1 MCLFPLLVNN
11 KQQVHKMKTVFIS
24 MVVGM
29 SLLSSCVTTPQI
41 NYVQNDTGF
50 EVDVETTAIIISGT
64 LMNKDV
70 TYEDELVRVADML
83 ENIVSDD
90 VVTEETIREKANE
103 ALIHCSPSRRKNVL
117 VAFDLMFKYY
127 GNVAKTGGF
136 TKEQSIATIQS
147 MTDGIFKAVEYYW
160 VTCSE

>member
-1 MCLFPLLVNN
+1 
-11 KQQVHKMKTVFIS
+11 

-70 TYEDELVRVADML
+70 AYEDELVRVADML

-90 VVTEETIREKANE
+90 VVSEETIREKANE
-103 ALIHCSPSRRKNVL
+103 ALSHSSPSRRKNVL

-127 GNVAKTGGF
+127 GNVAKREGF

-147 MTDGIFKAVEYYW
+147 MSDGIFKAVEYYW

>member
-1 MCLFPLLVNN
+1 
-11 KQQVHKMKTVFIS
+11 MKTVFIS
-24 MVVGM
+24 MLVGM

-83 ENIVSDD
+83 ENIVSDG
-90 VVTEETIREKANE
+90 VITEEAIRECVVV
-103 ALIHCSPSRRKNVL
+103 ALENSSPSRRKNVM
-117 VAFDLMFKYY
+117 VAFDRMFKYY

-147 MTDGIFKAVEYYW
+147 MSDGIFKAVEYYW

>member
-1 MCLFPLLVNN
+1 
-11 KQQVHKMKTVFIS
+11 MKYIIITTAL
-24 MVVGM
+24 
-29 SLLSSCVTTPQI
+29 SLLFFNSCVTTPQI

-70 TYEDELVRVADML
+70 TYEDELVRIVDML
-83 ENIVSDD
+83 ENIDSED
-90 VVTEETIREKANE
+90 VVTEETIRERTNV
-103 ALIHCSPSRRKNVL
+103 ALLHISPSRRKNVL
-117 VAFDLMFKYY
+117 VAFDRMFKYY
-127 GNVAKTGGF
+127 GNVAKKEGF

-147 MTDGIFKAVEYYW
+147 MADGIFKAVEYYW

>member
-1 MCLFPLLVNN
+1 
-11 KQQVHKMKTVFIS
+11 
-24 MVVGM
+24 M

-41 NYVQNDTGF
+41 NYVQNDIGF
-50 EVDVETTAIIISGT
+50 EVDVETTAIIVSCT
-64 LMNKDV
+64 LMNKDMA
-70 TYEDELVRVADML
+70 YEDELVRIADML

-90 VVTEETIREKANE
+90 VVTEEIIRERANE
-103 ALIHCSPSRRKNVL
+103 ALSHISPSRRKNVL
-117 VAFDLMFKYY
+117 MAFDRMFRYY

-147 MTDGIFKAVEYYW
+147 MSDGIFKAVEYYW

>member
-1 MCLFPLLVNN
+1 
-11 KQQVHKMKTVFIS
+11 MKTVFIS
-24 MVVGM
+24 MLVGM

-90 VVTEETIREKANE
+90 VVTEEYVRECVSG
-103 ALIHCSPSRRKNVL
+103 ALENSSSSRRKNVSG
-117 VAFDLMFKYY
+117 AFDRMFKYY
-127 GNVAKTGGF
+127 GNVAKKGGF

-147 MTDGIFKAVEYYW
+147 MADGIFKAVEYYW

>member
-1 MCLFPLLVNN
+1 
-11 KQQVHKMKTVFIS
+11 MKTVFIS
-24 MVVGM
+24 MFVGM

-64 LMNKDV
+64 LMNKDMA
-70 TYEDELVRVADML
+70 YEDELVRVADML

-90 VVTEETIREKANE
+90 VVTEETIRERANE
-103 ALIHCSPSRRKNVL
+103 ALSHSSPSRRKNVL
-117 VAFDLMFKYY
+117 VAFDRMFKYY

-147 MTDGIFKAVEYYW
+147 MSDGIFKAVEYYW

>member
-1 MCLFPLLVNN
+1 
-11 KQQVHKMKTVFIS
+11 MKKVIIS
-24 MVVGM
+24 MLAGM

-64 LMNKDV
+64 LMDKDV
-70 TYEDELVRVADML
+70 TYEDELVRIADML
-83 ENIVSDD
+83 ENIVSED
-90 VVTEETIREKANE
+90 VVTEETIRERANV
-103 ALIHCSPSRRKNVL
+103 ALSHISTSRRKNAL
-117 VAFDLMFKYY
+117 AAFDRMFKYY
-127 GNVAKTGGF
+127 GNVAKREGF

-147 MTDGIFKAVEYYW
+147 MADGIFKAVEYYW

>member
-1 MCLFPLLVNN
+1 MLYNISV
-11 KQQVHKMKTVFIS
+11 MKYIIITTAL
-24 MVVGM
+24 
-29 SLLSSCVTTPQI
+29 SLLFFNSCVTTPQI

-70 TYEDELVRVADML
+70 TYEDELVRIADML
-83 ENIVSDD
+83 ENIVSED
-90 VVTEETIREKANE
+90 VVTEEVIRERANV
-103 ALIHCSPSRRKNVL
+103 ALLHISPSRRKNVL
-117 VAFDLMFKYY
+117 VAFDRMFKYY
-127 GNVAKTGGF
+127 GNVAKKGGF

-147 MTDGIFKAVEYYW
+147 MADGIFKAVEYYW

>member
-1 MCLFPLLVNN
+1 
-11 KQQVHKMKTVFIS
+11 MKKVIIS
-24 MVVGM
+24 MLAGM

-50 EVDVETTAIIISGT
+50 EVDVETTAIIVSGT
-64 LMNKDV
+64 LMDKDV
-70 TYEDELVRVADML
+70 TYEEELVRIADML

-90 VVTEETIREKANE
+90 VVSEGTIRERANKA
-103 ALIHCSPSRRKNVL
+103 LSHSSPSRRKNIL
-117 VAFDLMFKYY
+117 VAFDRMFKYY
-127 GNVAKTGGF
+127 GNVAKRDGF

-147 MTDGIFKAVEYYW
+147 MADGIFKAVEYYW

>member
-1 MCLFPLLVNN
+1 
-11 KQQVHKMKTVFIS
+11 MKTVFIS

-64 LMNKDV
+64 LLNKDV
-70 TYEDELVRVADML
+70 AYEDELVRVADVL

-103 ALIHCSPSRRKNVL
+103 ALSHSSPSRRKNVL
-117 VAFDLMFKYY
+117 VAFDRMFKYY
-127 GNVAKTGGF
+127 GNVAKREGF

-147 MTDGIFKAVEYYW
+147 MSDGIFKAVEYYW

>member
-1 MCLFPLLVNN
+1 MLA
-11 KQQVHKMKTVFIS
+11 
-24 MVVGM
+24 GM
-29 SLLSSCVTTPQI
+29 SFLSSCVTTPQI

-50 EVDVETTAIIISGT
+50 EVDVETTAIIISST

-70 TYEDELVRVADML
+70 AYEDELVRIADML
-83 ENIVSDD
+83 ENIVSDA
-90 VVTEETIREKANE
+90 VVTEEIIREKANE
-103 ALIHCSPSRRKNVL
+103 ALSHSSPRRRKNVL
-117 VAFDLMFKYY
+117 VAFDRMFKYY

-147 MTDGIFKAVEYYW
+147 MSDGIFKAVEYYW

>member
-1 MCLFPLLVNN
+1 
-11 KQQVHKMKTVFIS
+11 MKTVFIS
-24 MVVGM
+24 MLVGM

-70 TYEDELVRVADML
+70 TYEDELVRIADML

-90 VVTEETIREKANE
+90 VVTEETIRERANE
-103 ALIHCSPSRRKNVL
+103 ALSHISPSRRKNVL
-117 VAFDLMFKYY
+117 VAFDRMFKYY

-147 MTDGIFKAVEYYW
+147 MADGIFKAVEYYW

>member
-1 MCLFPLLVNN
+1 
-11 KQQVHKMKTVFIS
+11 MKTVFIS
-24 MVVGM
+24 MLVGI

-50 EVDVETTAIIISGT
+50 EIDVETTAIIISGT
-64 LMNKDV
+64 LMNKDM
-70 TYEDELVRVADML
+70 TYEDELVRVADVL

-90 VVTEETIREKANE
+90 VVSEEYIRECVAV
-103 ALIHCSPSRRKNVL
+103 ALENSSPSRRKNVL
-117 VAFDLMFKYY
+117 WAFDRMFKYY

>member
-1 MCLFPLLVNN
+1 
-11 KQQVHKMKTVFIS
+11 MKTVFIS
-24 MVVGM
+24 MLVGM

-50 EVDVETTAIIISGT
+50 EIDVETTAIIISGT
-64 LMNKDV
+64 LLNKDM
-70 TYEDELVRVADML
+70 TYEDELVRVADVL

-90 VVTEETIREKANE
+90 VVTEEYVRECVAV
-103 ALIHCSPSRRKNVL
+103 ALENSSSSRRKNVL
-117 VAFDLMFKYY
+117 VAFDRMFKYY
-127 GNVAKTGGF
+127 GNVAKRGGF

>member
-1 MCLFPLLVNN
+1 MLYNIPVMKYIIITTALALLFFN
-11 KQQVHKMKTVFIS
+11 
-24 MVVGM
+24 
-29 SLLSSCVTTPQI
+29 SCVTTPQI

-64 LMNKDV
+64 LMNKDM
-70 TYEDELVRVADML
+70 TYEDELVRIADML

-117 VAFDLMFKYY
+117 VAFDRMFKYY

-147 MTDGIFKAVEYYW
+147 MSDGIFKAVEYYW

>member
-1 MCLFPLLVNN
+1 
-11 KQQVHKMKTVFIS
+11 MKTVFIS

-50 EVDVETTAIIISGT
+50 DVDVETTAIIISGT
-64 LMNKDV
+64 LLNKDMA
-70 TYEDELVRVADML
+70 YEDELVRVADVL

-90 VVTEETIREKANE
+90 VVSEETIRERANA
-103 ALIHCSPSRRKNVL
+103 ALSHSSPRRRKNVL
-117 VAFDLMFKYY
+117 VAFDRMFKYY

-147 MTDGIFKAVEYYW
+147 MTDGIFKAIEYYW

>member
-1 MCLFPLLVNN
+1 
-11 KQQVHKMKTVFIS
+11 MKKIFIS
-24 MVVGM
+24 MLAGM
-29 SLLSSCVTTPQI
+29 SLLSSCITTPN
-41 NYVQNDTGF
+41 NYVQNNMGF
-50 EVDVETTAIIISGT
+50 EVDTESMAIIVASG
-64 LMNKDV
+64 LLNKDM

-90 VVTEETIREKANE
+90 VVTEEYVRECVAV
-103 ALIHCSPSRRKNVL
+103 ALENSSSSRRKNVL
-117 VAFDLMFKYY
+117 VAFDRMFKYY

-147 MTDGIFKAVEYYW
+147 MTDGIFKSVEYYW

>member
-1 MCLFPLLVNN
+1 ML
-11 KQQVHKMKTVFIS
+11 
-24 MVVGM
+24 VGM

-64 LMNKDV
+64 LMNQDV
-70 TYEDELVRVADML
+70 TYDDELVRIADMFD
-83 ENIVSDD
+83 NIVSDD
-90 VVTEETIREKANE
+90 VVSEETIRECVAV
-103 ALIHCSPSRRKNVL
+103 ALENSSSSRRKNVL
-117 VAFDLMFKYY
+117 VAFDRMFKYY

-136 TKEQSIATIQS
+136 TKEQSIATLQS
-147 MTDGIFKAVEYYW
+147 MSDGIFKAVEYYW